1 MSAEETAA
9 TLQWLLTTGAPRSPN
24 LDSLNAWGRAVGKA
38 LVAPGVIALEGDLGA
53 GKTTL
58 ARAICAGLGV
68 ENLQAVTS
76 PTFSLIQEYQSAD
89 GRVFHID
96 LYRLKGPAEVEA
108 LGWDELLSQK
118 AILLVE
124 WPDRAGDLF
133 PDNAIFMNL
142 DFDPEHHERRLLR
155 VSTRDRER
163 WKKPAGEDGAASLNH
178 SARSDGPLGQI

>member
-76 PTFSLIQEYQSAD
+76 PTFSLIQEYQSAG

-96 LYRLKGPAEVEA
+96 LYRLKGPQEVEA

-133 PDNAIFMNL
+133 PDDAIFVNL
-142 DFDPEHHERRLLR
+142 DYDQEHNERRLLR

-163 WKKPAGEDGAASLNH
+163 WKKPVREDD
-178 SARSDGPLGQI
+178 SAPHDLSSQADSSRVGR